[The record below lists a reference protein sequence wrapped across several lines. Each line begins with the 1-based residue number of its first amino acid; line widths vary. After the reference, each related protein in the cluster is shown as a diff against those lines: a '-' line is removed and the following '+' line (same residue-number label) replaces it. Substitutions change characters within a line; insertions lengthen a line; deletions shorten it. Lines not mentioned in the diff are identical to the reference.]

1 MYFFASHALSI
12 QFPKIISLFSN
23 FIYNLLMSKIYFTRH
38 GETFTNTKKLVCGAR
53 EVALTEEGHEQAI
66 GLGNEI
72 KAKIEAGEIK
82 IDRIFYS
89 PLSRA
94 KNTALHISEITGIP
108 AEEEPLLIERNFGI
122 YEDKSRESPEFRSS
136 LRTFAMS
143 YGREIGGESYMRT
156 AQRIYNLLDKLTEE
170 TKRTGKTFLLVAHN
184 GLSRVVNSYFYDMT
198 NEEFGAFGITNCQL
212 LEYEF

>member
-1 MYFFASHALSI
+1 
-12 QFPKIISLFSN
+12 
-23 FIYNLLMSKIYFTRH
+23 MSKIYFTRH

-53 EVALTEEGHEQAI
+53 EVALTKNGHEQAI
-66 GLGNEI
+66 KLGNEI
-72 KAKIEAGEIK
+72 KAKIERGEVK
-82 IDRIFYS
+82 IDKIFYS

-108 AEEEPLLIERNFGI
+108 AEEEPILIERNFGI
-122 YEDKSRESPEFRSS
+122 YEDTNRETPEFRAS
-136 LRTFAMS
+136 LTTFAMS
-143 YGREIGGESYMRT
+143 YGRDLGGESYMKT

-184 GLSRVVNSYFYDMT
+184 GLSRVVNSYFCDMT

>member
-1 MYFFASHALSI
+1 
-12 QFPKIISLFSN
+12 
-23 FIYNLLMSKIYFTRH
+23 MSTIYFTRH

-53 EVALTEEGHEQAI
+53 EVALTENGHEQAVR
-66 GLGNEI
+66 LGNEI
-72 KAKIEAGEIK
+72 KSKIEGGDIK
-82 IDRIFYS
+82 IDKILYS

-108 AEEEPLLIERNFGI
+108 AEEEPLLIERNFGS
-122 YEDKSRESPEFRSS
+122 YEDKSRESPDFRAS
-136 LRTFAMS
+136 LTTFAMS
-143 YGREIGGESYMRT
+143 YGRELGGESYMKT
-156 AQRIYNLLDKLTEE
+156 AQRIYNLLDRLTEE
-170 TKRTGKTFLLVAHN
+170 SRKTGITFLLVAHN

>member
-1 MYFFASHALSI
+1 
-12 QFPKIISLFSN
+12 
-23 FIYNLLMSKIYFTRH
+23 MSTIYFTRH

-53 EVALTEEGHEQAI
+53 EVALTENGHEQAVR
-66 GLGNEI
+66 LGNEI
-72 KAKIEAGEIK
+72 KAKIENGDIRIDK
-82 IDRIFYS
+82 ILYS

-108 AEEEPLLIERNFGI
+108 AEEEPLLIERNFGS
-122 YEDKSRESPEFRSS
+122 YEDKSRESPDFRAS
-136 LRTFAMS
+136 LTTFAMS
-143 YGREIGGESYMRT
+143 YGRELGGESYMKT
-156 AQRIYNLLDKLTEE
+156 AQRIYNLLDRLTEE
-170 TKRTGKTFLLVAHN
+170 SRKTGITFLLVAHN